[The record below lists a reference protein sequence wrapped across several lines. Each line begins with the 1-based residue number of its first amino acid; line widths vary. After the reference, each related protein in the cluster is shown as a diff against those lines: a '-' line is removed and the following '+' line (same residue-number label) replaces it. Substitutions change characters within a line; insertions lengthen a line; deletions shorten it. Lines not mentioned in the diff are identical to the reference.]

1 MFAVTKWYNYF
12 YDVNM
17 KVMTLIVVLSTKA
30 VATQVVGLM
39 GFNGLNRAKLDRKR
53 KAFA

>member
-17 KVMTLIVVLSTKA
+17 KVMTLIAALSIKA
-30 VATQVVGLM
+30 MATQVVGSM
-39 GFNGLNRAKLDRKR
+39 GLNRTKLDRKR